1 MNVLEGFQRLPRNNL
16 VGILCGMNALR
27 LFLGWRWI
35 PMLWQSTSMVFSTNF
50 DNLTSNFDE
59 YPILNRHEHVY
70 SYEDETSSYGM
81 VRGSW
86 SIGGNSKYTYE
97 CSGISG
103 STDC

>member
-1 MNVLEGFQRLPRNNL
+1 MWKIATNN
-16 VGILCGMNALR
+16 
-27 LFLGWRWI
+27 F
-35 PMLWQSTSMVFSTNF
+35 
-50 DNLTSNFDE
+50 TSNFGEDL
-59 YPILNRHEHVY
+59 ILNTPEHVY